1 MSELW
6 IFMAFIWIIAEVIG
20 YFRKTE
26 FSHRMKTGAK
36 WSVAFVSLSTYKI
49 YTIDGADKTSLV
61 YFASAVFL
69 YTAVA
74 IAIYFYRLKA
84 FNFIK
89 KQFETSTGNIS
100 ESEKSIGKVIVFQF
114 SNGLTQLI
122 AIIAGFYTGVLIN
135 GLVLA
140 AIMLVN
146 LSVAG

>member
-6 IFMAFIWIIAEVIG
+6 VFMAFVWIIAEVIG

-26 FSHRMKTGAK
+26 FSQRMETGAK
-36 WSVAFVSLSTYKI
+36 WSVALVSLSTYGSG
-49 YTIDGADKTSLV
+49 GADKISSV
-61 YFASAVFL
+61 IFL

-89 KQFETSTGNIS
+89 KQFETSTDNIS

-135 GLVLA
+135 VLVLA

-146 LSVAG
+146 HSVAG

>member
-6 IFMAFIWIIAEVIG
+6 VFMAFVWIIAEVIG

-26 FSHRMKTGAK
+26 FSQRMETGAK
-36 WSVAFVSLSTYKI
+36 WSVALVSLSTYGSG
-49 YTIDGADKTSLV
+49 GADKTSLV
-61 YFASAVFL
+61 YLASVVFL

-89 KQFETSTGNIS
+89 KQFETSTDNIS

-146 LSVAG
+146 HSVAG

>member
-6 IFMAFIWIIAEVIG
+6 VFMAFVWIIAEVIG

-26 FSHRMKTGAK
+26 FSQRMETGAK
-36 WSVAFVSLSTYKI
+36 WSVALVSLSTYGSG
-49 YTIDGADKTSLV
+49 GADKTSLV
-61 YFASAVFL
+61 YLASVVFL

-89 KQFETSTGNIS
+89 KQFETSTDNIS

-135 GLVLA
+135 GLLLA

-146 LSVAG
+146 HSVAG

>member
-6 IFMAFIWIIAEVIG
+6 VFMAFVWIIAEVIG

-26 FSHRMKTGAK
+26 FSQRMETGAK
-36 WSVAFVSLSTYKI
+36 WSVALVSLSTYGSG
-49 YTIDGADKTSLV
+49 GADKTSLV
-61 YFASAVFL
+61 YLASVVFL

-89 KQFETSTGNIS
+89 KQFETSTDNIS

-135 GLVLA
+135 GLLLA
-140 AIMLVN
+140 AITLVN